1 MLRVFAALF
10 CLLAALPAGAKV
22 DPARLG
28 AAHFAGLW
36 SMDGPQG
43 CAGGDTLSFY
53 ATGIFAVTSGGGNPV
68 EALGTWEI
76 GEGVLLLKESKLA
89 APLVFEEAQATIDA
103 LQDGRMDLTVTYADG
118 RRHSYTLDRC
128 P

>member
-1 MLRVFAALF
+1 MLRNRI
-10 CLLAALPAGAKV
+10 LAAIILCATPALAKI

-36 SMDGPQG
+36 SMDGPEG

-68 EALGTWEI
+68 EALGTWSI
-76 GEGVLLLKESKLA
+76 GDGVLLLKESKLE
-89 APLVFEEAQATIDA
+89 APLAFDEAEATIDA

-118 RRHSYTLDRC
+118 RRHRYTLDRC